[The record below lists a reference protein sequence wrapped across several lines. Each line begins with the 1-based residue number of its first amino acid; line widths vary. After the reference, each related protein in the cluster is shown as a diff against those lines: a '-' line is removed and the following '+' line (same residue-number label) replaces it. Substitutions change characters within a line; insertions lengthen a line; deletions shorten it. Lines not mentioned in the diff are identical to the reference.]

1 MPGRLLN
8 RAGEIMIE
16 YKVGMRVRDRYDRQY
31 LGEVVE
37 VVGDDLILVRWD
49 NEPQEFGRHD
59 PYEIS
64 PFDPQ
69 GDKIA
74 AQKAQI
80 KVDEACDHLEEAFK
94 AWQEAQ
100 EIIVGHSDEG
110 AATELEPAG
119 VDVSKFEGIVERV
132 GWSTSSL
139 YC

>member
-8 RAGEIMIE
+8 RVGEIMIE
-16 YKVGMRVRDRYDRQY
+16 YKAGMRVRDRYDRQY

-37 VVGDDLILVRWD
+37 VVDVDEVHVKWD
-49 NEPQEFGRHD
+49 QEPEKIQRHD

-64 PFDPQ
+64 PFDPE
-69 GDKIA
+69 GDKVA
-74 AQKAQI
+74 AQKAQV
-80 KVDEACDHLEEAFK
+80 KVDEATNLLEAAFK
-94 AWQEAQ
+94 AWREAQ
-100 EIIVGHSDEG
+100 EIIVGHSEVG

-119 VDVSKFEGIVERV
+119 VDISKFEGVIENI